1 MESEKIKKMTFNELR
16 NELARCTNNPVKE
29 KIIRSMMVLRYNQ
42 HMERKRFI
50 QMKQAEKHQKM
61 LMKQQQ
67 LQQSNNVN
75 NNNNVNNDNNIN
87 NDNNVNN
94 ESEENIILDEN
105 DYDFIKPTYKSLN
118 ELDDQSNDEDFRPVR
133 EIKEQERDKLNDN
146 LVSRLNNDMELKNNN
161 EKNKQN
167 KVDIVP
173 PFSNDLGDMYAPFES
188 IKQNKKDFS
197 NPKFGK

>member
-16 NELARCTNNPVKE
+16 NELAKCNNNPVKE

-42 HMERKRFI
+42 HMERKRYI
-50 QMKQAEKHQKM
+50 QMKQAEKYQKM
-61 LMKQQQ
+61 IIKQQQ
-67 LQQSNNVN
+67 MQHNNANNVN
-75 NNNNVNNDNNIN
+75 NV
-87 NDNNVNN
+87 NNVNN
-94 ESEENIILDEN
+94 ESDENIVLDEN
-105 DYDFIKPTYKSLN
+105 DFDFIKPTYKSLN

-161 EKNKQN
+161 EKNKQD

-197 NPKFGK
+197 NPKFSK